1 MRGDGGMDGAYGG
14 GDEVR
19 SAWLGGRGDGLR
31 LEPEGRGGGEGPC
44 LNGVVAAG
52 FPSPAESYAEHPLD
66 LNELLV
72 QRPAATFFVRACGDS
87 MVGAGIQDGDILVVD
102 RSLEA
107 RHGSIVIACVD
118 GEFTV
123 KYLHRHPQAGGASLV
138 PANPRY
144 VPILL
149 DGRQEVELFG
159 VVTATIH
166 RFSAPPHR

>member
-1 MRGDGGMDGAYGG
+1 MKGDGMDGAYGG

-19 SAWLGGRGDGLR
+19 SAWLEGRDGSLR
-31 LEPEGRGGGEGPC
+31 LEPEERGTGACPC
-44 LNGVVAAG
+44 LSGVVAAG

-72 QRPAATFFVRACGDS
+72 HRPAATFFVRACGDS

-123 KYLHRHPQAGGASLV
+123 KYLHRHPQGGASLV

-144 VPILL
+144 APILL

-166 RFSAPPHR
+166 RFAVPPHR